1 MRIIRF
7 ITSGG
12 KEAVYGIQPAE
23 GATEAEV
30 LSLESAVDV
39 ATGIPASMMPQDFKP
54 TGRVAKIEKLLS
66 PIMPP
71 NLFAIGLNYREHAA
85 ESKMACPVRPVIV
98 MKPTS
103 TVYVGVPALPL
114 PRSFVRTDR
123 VTTALTGALMATSSS
138 CRLASFLLRD
148 RREIWRTMSKLRRT
162 TNVML
167 SLFPGP
173 ASYHLS

>member
-1 MRIIRF
+1 M
-7 ITSGG
+7 
-12 KEAVYGIQPAE
+12 YGIQPVE

-39 ATGIPASMMPQDFKP
+39 ATGIPASMMPQDFRP

-71 NLFAIGLNYREHAA
+71 NLFAIGLNYREHAT
-85 ESKMACPVRPVIV
+85 ESKMAFPVRPVIF

-103 TVYVGVPALPL
+103 TVYVGVPTLAAP
-114 PRSFVRTDR
+114 PAKRRFVRSYR
-123 VTTALTGALMATSSS
+123 VITLTGALMATSSS
-138 CRLASFLLRD
+138 CRLASCLLRD

-162 TNVML
+162 TNVTL
-167 SLFPGP
+167 SSIPGP
-173 ASYHLS
+173 ASYHLC